1 MCIRV
6 VHSDI
11 FMQDLL
17 QMLAD
22 FMFTDPKATCLQ
34 YYLEA
39 MQQPDYEI
47 VTIENF
53 CAGDEWIGCSSESR
67 NIIVFSNSDSVGY
80 AYGACVSVQG
90 ESQWSVCA
98 IQHKILFGVN
108 LAN

>member
-1 MCIRV
+1 
-6 VHSDI
+6 
-11 FMQDLL
+11 MQDLL

-67 NIIVFSNSDSVGY
+67 NVIVFSNSDSVGY